1 MICKGVSM
9 KLNRYTGLLVIFLL
23 FAGSVNA
30 QNLILGAQAGIS
42 EAFGQGSEQFNTGYD
57 LGATLYLGMGKTF
70 YLGVR
75 GTYTNWSPDESSFL
89 NDIFD
94 TEEGT
99 VEGSVWAAN
108 LLGVLRLNTSFPS
121 WFNLFTETGAGISF
135 FNSEVDITTDA
146 GDTTAT
152 LASGSGTT
160 THFVL
165 MYSLGISIGSP
176 GTFTFDLFPTVNT
189 LFLGDRTLW
198 SYATFNAGITIGF

>member
-1 MICKGVSM
+1 M

-152 LASGSGTT
+152 LASG
-160 THFVL
+160 
-165 MYSLGISIGSP
+165 
-176 GTFTFDLFPTVNT
+176 
-189 LFLGDRTLW
+189 
-198 SYATFNAGITIGF
+198 